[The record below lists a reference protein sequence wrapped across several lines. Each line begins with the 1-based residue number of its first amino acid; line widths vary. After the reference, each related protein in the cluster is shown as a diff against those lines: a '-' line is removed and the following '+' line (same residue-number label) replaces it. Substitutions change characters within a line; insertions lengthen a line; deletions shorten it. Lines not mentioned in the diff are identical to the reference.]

1 MFQVSGEVEVFFEW
15 KVLSSLTWVLKS
27 VDSDL
32 EVKCCLLECTA
43 SVYVEC
49 LELICFWN
57 GLVCV
62 YTGRVL

>member
-1 MFQVSGEVEVFFEW
+1 MSGEVEVFFEW
-15 KVLSSLTWVLKS
+15 NVLSSLTWVLKS
-27 VDSDL
+27 VDSVL

-49 LELICFWN
+49 SELIFSWN

-62 YTGRVL
+62 HTGRVL